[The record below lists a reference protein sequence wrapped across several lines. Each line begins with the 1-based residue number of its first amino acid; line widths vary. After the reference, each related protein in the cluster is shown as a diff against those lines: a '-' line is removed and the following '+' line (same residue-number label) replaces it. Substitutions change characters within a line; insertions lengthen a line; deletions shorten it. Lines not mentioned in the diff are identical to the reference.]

1 MSGTHGTE
9 DGVSA
14 LTELETKMVD
24 NAGRTIDIDLIDHGF
39 YQEDCRMVGIE
50 AGPMRSN
57 QRPPL
62 MFQEPFTEVDWM
74 RLPDITKPA
83 ERISPPP
90 PNSLYEDDLTKK
102 MDIRVANLTYYY
114 KNKNKL
120 IRDFNKVLESNKKI
134 LYFNT
139 IPQFKPDIIVVGFC
153 FSLNGDVSWLLRRCG
168 LSASMFLTHDLRIIT
183 KNPRLE
189 LNHIQKQLLKEI
201 GILYVVVIQDQL

>member
-14 LTELETKMVD
+14 LTELETKILI
-24 NAGRTIDIDLIDHGF
+24 AGRPVKVDLIDNMF
-39 YQEDCRMVGIE
+39 YKEDCSMVGIV
-50 AGPMRSN
+50 AGPSRTK

-62 MFQEPFTEVDWM
+62 SLRKPFTEMDWM

-120 IRDFNKVLESNKKI
+120 IRDIKEVVLNQIKMVF
-134 LYFNT
+134 YN
-139 IPQFKPDIIVVGFC
+139 IPSV
-153 FSLNGDVSWLLRRCG
+153 
-168 LSASMFLTHDLRIIT
+168 
-183 KNPRLE
+183 
-189 LNHIQKQLLKEI
+189 
-201 GILYVVVIQDQL
+201 